1 MKNKTVKRIAAGIFA
16 AAMAVTSVP
25 FPGQQAVTAEA
36 AEEIA
41 TQAEDGNPLRL
52 WYDEPVSQG
61 TNILSAGA
69 NYDTDEKNRWQQHS
83 LPIGNGDMGANVY
96 GEIVSEHLTFNE
108 KTLWTGGPSDSRP
121 DYNGGNLESK
131 GQNGAV
137 LKQVQ
142 QYFAEGNDS
151 AAISLCGQLRG
162 DTNGYGAYQAW
173 GDIYFDYS
181 GLSESGITNYQR
193 DLDLT
198 NAVASVSFA
207 KDGTNYT
214 REFFISHPANVL
226 VARLEADGA
235 AKLNFDVR
243 FESKQGGTTTAV
255 ENDTL
260 LLSGEVSDNQ
270 LQYASYVKVVPE
282 DGTVTGSGNKLTV
295 SGATAVTVYISAAT
309 DYKND
314 YPDYRTGESMD
325 TLKARVKDDVDKA
338 AVTKYADVK
347 AAHIEDYQSLFNRV
361 SLDLGQTVSE
371 KTTDALLA
379 AYKAG
384 TAGTGEQ
391 RQLENMLFQYGR
403 YLTIA
408 SSREDS
414 QLPSNLQGV
423 WNCMNN
429 PPWASDYHMNVNLQ
443 MNYWPTYSTNLAE
456 CALPLIDYVD
466 SLREP
471 GRVTAEIYFGVAS
484 EDGEENGF
492 TAHTQNTPFGWTCP
506 GWSFDWGWS
515 PAAVPWILQNCWEYY
530 EFTGDVDFME
540 DYIYPMMK
548 EESRFYDQTLV
559 RDENGELVSSP
570 SYSPEH
576 GPRTAGNTYEQSLTW
591 QLYEDTITAA
601 EILGV
606 DSALVA
612 QWKQNQSDLKGPI
625 EVGDS
630 GQIKEWY
637 NETTFNTDEN
647 GNTMGEGYS
656 HRHMSHML
664 GLFPGDLIQTNE
676 EWVEAAK
683 VSMQNRTDNSTGWGM
698 GQRIN
703 TWARLGEGNKAL
715 ELIQNLFKGGI
726 YPNLW
731 DSHAPF
737 QIDGNFGMT
746 SGVAEMLLQSNMG
759 YINLLPALPDAWADG
774 SVEGLVARGNFEV
787 SMDWKDGRLVQADVL
802 SNNGGTAI
810 VQTDDAALATVTDS
824 KGNLVEATIVGE
836 DRISFETTD
845 GETYTVKDI
854 PEAGEA
860 GPTNLKAERDDAQTA
875 VLTWDAVEGED
886 VSYNVYRQVENG
898 TVQKIASEIAGTKY
912 TDEKAYEVLGQIYYY
927 VSAEVDGTE
936 TELSEKAKLT
946 VSSVARA
953 GMVDDRD
960 SRVVYVGA
968 WADWDESTNYNG
980 TIKYLQNDLT
990 GKDTATLEFIGT
1002 GIEVITCTNSDRG
1015 QLRIEID
1022 GEDCGVVDTYSAS
1035 TVRQAKVFTKD
1046 DLEYG
1051 RHTIVVTATNTIS
1064 SEGSQTRWAKV
1075 ELDAFNVLDST
1086 LVKPTG
1092 VTVTSTS
1099 GLTTFG
1105 KANSTVQLQAA
1116 VAPDNASDKSVTW
1129 TSGDSS
1135 IATVDEKG
1143 LVTLGNTNGTVTITA
1158 TSNADASKSG
1168 TIELTVAIAGNSMPT
1183 ETVVQDCIDNS
1194 NPNPAITW
1202 SGSWST
1208 WAGEPEKHSGGTKT
1222 ETGNTSAA
1230 IGSYFEYTFTGTGI
1244 EVYVQKHANFAALEV
1259 FIDGESQGT
1268 FSMEGSSSGDPQSL
1282 LFSKTD
1288 LDNKQHTIK
1297 CVAAERDGKY
1307 QVNLDFIKV
1316 LSPAVDASV
1325 NKASLQTSIETS
1337 AQLVEE
1343 AYDAS
1348 KWASFETAY
1357 SAAVAAMNNADATDA
1372 EVSAAKT
1379 ALDNAVAALGTASL
1393 PIPDVTGAK
1402 GEAVLIE
1409 GTYVVLGW
1417 DAVDGAASYK
1427 ITVGDKEFTTT
1438 ERNYKVEGL
1447 ESGKTYDFDI
1457 YAVNALGDVSSKA
1470 IEVHDITTTD
1480 TVAPAAVTN
1489 IEVTAEKTT
1498 AKVTWTAPS
1507 DKDIK
1512 EYVVYLGGQ
1521 RVGTTSECTIDLTG
1535 LAKGTDYV
1543 VKVVAVDNSGNT
1555 SLPAQKMFTTK
1566 GEADIQL
1573 PGKVTDVKA
1582 TVDGTSVKLTWTAPT
1597 DDDIDR
1603 YEILVGGEK
1612 VGSTQKCEY
1621 TVNSLEKGKTY
1632 SISIVAV
1639 DGSGNESEAAETSV
1653 TIPSDPTEGKID
1665 SISFENK
1672 EEEMLIGEE
1681 LKLTVNITP
1690 EGAADAGD
1698 IVWSSSDEDIL
1709 EVDEDGNVFAWWYGE
1724 ATVTATVG
1732 DKSDACKITIAGI
1745 EAIYD
1750 DVNTDLWYYD
1760 ASNWGYITG
1769 LMTGYGN
1776 GIYGGG
1782 DDLVRA
1788 QFAVILYRM
1797 AGSPEV
1803 EYKQV
1808 FPDVAKGDFYAN
1820 AVTWANENGYIT
1832 GYTDSGYFGSN
1843 DKITREQ
1850 LATILYR
1857 MTKASDL
1864 DISETKDLSEFPD
1877 AGKVTPYAKEALE
1890 WATGIS
1896 LIQGNNGKLDPQ
1908 GTAVRAQAITILM
1921 RYIEYYIDYIE

>member
-1 MKNKTVKRIAAGIFA
+1 MKNKTVKQIAAGIFA
-16 AAMAVTSVP
+16 AAMAITSVP
-25 FPGQQAVTAEA
+25 FPGRQAVTAEA
-36 AEEIA
+36 AEEIV

-69 NYDTDEKNRWQQHS
+69 GYDTDEKNRWQQHS

-96 GEIVSEHLTFNE
+96 GEIASEHLTFNE
-108 KTLWTGGPSDSRP
+108 KTLWTGGPSANRSN
-121 DYNGGNLESK
+121 YNGGNLESK

-142 QYFAEGNDS
+142 QYFLEGNTT
-151 AAISLCGQLRG
+151 AAINLCGQLVG
-162 DTNGYGAYQAW
+162 DSNGYGAYQAW
-173 GDIYFDYS
+173 GDIYFDYA
-181 GLSESGITNYQR
+181 GLSASGVTNYQR

-198 NAVASVSFA
+198 DAVASVSFT

-214 REFFISHPANVL
+214 REFFVSHPANVL
-226 VARLEADGA
+226 AARLEADGT

-270 LQYASYVKVVPE
+270 LQYASYVKVIPE
-282 DGTVTGSGNKLTV
+282 GGTVTGSGSKLTV

-314 YPDYRTGESMD
+314 YPKYRTGESMD
-325 TLKARVKDDVDKA
+325 TLKARVKADVDKA
-338 AVTKYADVK
+338 AVMKYTDVK
-347 AAHIEDYQSLFNRV
+347 AAHIADYQSLFNRV

-384 TAGTGEQ
+384 SASAGEQ

-423 WNCMNN
+423 WNYLNN

-471 GRVTAEIYFGVAS
+471 GRETARIYFGIES
-484 EDGEENGF
+484 QEGEENGF

-540 DYIYPMMK
+540 ENIYPMMK

-559 RDENGELVSSP
+559 RDANGELVSAP
-570 SYSPEH
+570 SYSPEQ

-601 EILGV
+601 EILGA
-606 DSALVA
+606 DSGLVA

-637 NETTFNTDEN
+637 NETTFNKDEN
-647 GNTMGEGYS
+647 GNTMGEGYG

-731 DSHAPF
+731 DAHAPF

-759 YINLLPALPDAWADG
+759 YMNLLPALPDVWADG
-774 SVEGLVARGNFEV
+774 SVDGLVARGNFEV
-787 SMDWKDGRLVQADVL
+787 SMDWKNGSLVQADIL
-802 SNNGGTAI
+802 SNNGGTAV
-810 VQTDDAALATVTDS
+810 VQADDVALATVTDS
-824 KGNLVEATIVGE
+824 KGNFVEATIVSE
-836 DRISFETTD
+836 DRISFETTE

-860 GPTNLKAERDDAQTA
+860 GPSNLKAERDDAQTA
-875 VLTWDAVEGED
+875 VLTWDAVEGNA
-886 VSYNVYRQVENG
+886 VAYNVYRQVENG
-898 TVQKIASEIAGTKY
+898 AVQKIASDIGKAEY

-927 VSAEVDGTE
+927 VSAVIDGVE

-946 VSSVARA
+946 ESSAVRA
-953 GMVDDRD
+953 GMIDDRD
-960 SRVVYVGA
+960 SRIVYVGS
-968 WADWDESTNYNG
+968 WGDWNESVNYNG
-980 TIKYLQNDLT
+980 TIKFIEQMT
-990 GKDTATLEFIGT
+990 GNDTATLEFIGT
-1002 GIEVITCTNSDRG
+1002 GIEVFSCTNSDRG
-1015 QLRIEID
+1015 QVRIEID
-1022 GEDCGVVDTYSAS
+1022 GEDCGIVDTYSAS
-1035 TVRQAKVFTKD
+1035 AVRQAKIFSKD

-1051 RHTIVVTATNTIS
+1051 RHKIVVTATNTIS
-1064 SEGSQTRWAKV
+1064 SEGSQSRWAKV
-1075 ELDAFNVLDST
+1075 EIDAFNVLDST

-1092 VTVTSTS
+1092 VTVTSAS
-1099 GLTTFG
+1099 GLTTFS
-1105 KANSTVQLQAA
+1105 KADSTVQLQAK
-1116 VAPDNASDKSVTW
+1116 VSPENASDQSVTW
-1129 TSGDSS
+1129 TSGNSS
-1135 IATVDEKG
+1135 LATVDEKG

-1158 TSNADASKSG
+1158 TSNGDTSKSG
-1168 TIELTVAIAGNSMPT
+1168 TIDLTVAIAGETAPI
-1183 ETVVQDCIDNS
+1183 ETVVQDCVDNQ

-1202 SGSWST
+1202 SGTWST

-1222 ETGNTSAA
+1222 ETGLNAGA
-1230 IGSYFEYTFTGTGI
+1230 VGSYFEYTFTGTGI
-1244 EVYVQKHANFAALEV
+1244 EVYVQKHANFGAFEV
-1259 FIDGESQGT
+1259 FIDNESQGT
-1268 FSMEGSSSGDPQSL
+1268 ISMEGSSGGDPQSL
-1282 LFSKTD
+1282 LFSKKD
-1288 LDNKQHTIK
+1288 LDNEEHTIK
-1297 CVAAERDGKY
+1297 CVAAERNGKY
-1307 QVNLDFIKV
+1307 QVNLDYLKIF
-1316 LSPAVDASV
+1316 SPAVDASV
-1325 NKASLQTSIETS
+1325 NKAPLQTSIE
-1337 AQLVEE
+1337 AGAALIKE
-1343 AYDAS
+1343 AYDAA

-1357 SAAVAAMNNADATDA
+1357 NEAVGVMNKADATQE
-1372 EVSAAKT
+1372 EVNAAKT
-1379 ALDNAVAALGTASL
+1379 KLDNAISGLGTASL
-1393 PIPDVTGAK
+1393 PTPDVTGAK
-1402 GEAVLIE
+1402 GEAVLVE
-1409 GTYVVLGW
+1409 STSVVLKW

-1427 ITVGDKEFTTT
+1427 IAVGGKEFTTT
-1438 ERNYKVEGL
+1438 ETSYKVEGL
-1447 ESGKTYDFDI
+1447 ESGKTYNFDI
-1457 YAVNALGDVSSKA
+1457 YAANGLGAVSAKA
-1470 IEVHDITTTD
+1470 IEVHDITTAD

-1489 IEVTAEKTT
+1489 VQVTAGTTT
-1498 AKVTWTAPS
+1498 AKVTWTASS
-1507 DKDIK
+1507 DSDVK
-1512 EYVVYLGGQ
+1512 EYMVYLGGQ
-1521 RVGTTSECTIDLTG
+1521 KVGTTSECTIDLTG
-1535 LAKGTDYV
+1535 LVKGTDYV
-1543 VKVVAVDNSGNT
+1543 VKVIAVDNSGNV
-1555 SLPAQKMFTTK
+1555 SVPAPAIFTTK
-1566 GEADIQL
+1566 NESDTQA
-1573 PGKVTDVKA
+1573 PGKVTNVKA
-1582 TVDGTSVKLTWTAPT
+1582 TVDGTSVKVTWTAPS
-1597 DDDIDR
+1597 DNDIDR
-1603 YEILVGGEK
+1603 YEVLIGGEK
-1612 VGSTQKCEY
+1612 VGSAQKCEY
-1621 TVNSLEKGKTY
+1621 TVNGLEKGKSYT
-1632 SISIVAV
+1632 IGIVTV
-1639 DGSGNESEAAETSV
+1639 DESENKSEAAETNV
-1653 TIPSDPTEGKID
+1653 TIPSDPADVKVD
-1665 SISFENK
+1665 SISFKNK
-1672 EEEMLIGEE
+1672 EEKMTIGKEM
-1681 LKLTVNITP
+1681 KLTVNITP

-1698 IVWSSSDEDIL
+1698 IKWSSSDEDIL

-1724 ATVTATVG
+1724 ATVTATAG
-1732 DKSDACKITIAGI
+1732 DKSDTCKITIAGI

-1769 LMTGYGN
+1769 LMTGYGT

-1797 AGSPEV
+1797 AGLPEV
-1803 EYKQV
+1803 EYRQV
-1808 FPDVAKGDFYAN
+1808 FPDVAEDDFYAS
-1820 AVTWANENGYIT
+1820 AVTWANDNGYIT
-1832 GYTDSGYFGSN
+1832 GYTNSGYFGSN

-1857 MTKASDL
+1857 MTKASDM
-1864 DISETKDLSEFPD
+1864 DVSETKDLDEFPD

-1890 WATGIS
+1890 WAIGIK

-1921 RYIEYYIDYIE
+1921 RYIDHYAE